1 MTHFMATLNR
11 ACRYACMYM
20 KYVNDVI
27 HVHVLSHLCQIIC
40 LPMENFLLL
49 FRHVQYWLYTA
60 CSSSYSETLNDR
72 ESYKCN
78 FEWTDCIMDRILK
91 KVEVGKFITT
101 ALKSILKL
109 VKLQSLVAKCCKM
122 RKI

>member
-1 MTHFMATLNR
+1 MCTQAFM
-11 ACRYACMYM
+11 
-20 KYVNDVI
+20 
-27 HVHVLSHLCQIIC
+27 
-40 LPMENFLLL
+40 L
-49 FRHVQYWLYTA
+49 FIQLRMQ
-60 CSSSYSETLNDR
+60 SS
-72 ESYKCN
+72 
-78 FEWTDCIMDRILK
+78 EWTDCIMDRILK

>member
-1 MTHFMATLNR
+1 MCTRAFM
-11 ACRYACMYM
+11 
-20 KYVNDVI
+20 
-27 HVHVLSHLCQIIC
+27 
-40 LPMENFLLL
+40 L
-49 FRHVQYWLYTA
+49 FIQLRIQ
-60 CSSSYSETLNDR
+60 SS
-72 ESYKCN
+72 
-78 FEWTDCIMDRILK
+78 EWTDCIMDRILK

>member
-1 MTHFMATLNR
+1 MFCQNLTKVEKLFANNR
-11 ACRYACMYM
+11 SRYRIQSSI
-20 KYVNDVI
+20 NDDHPYTCTNI
-27 HVHVLSHLCQIIC
+27 LD
-40 LPMENFLLL
+40 LLL
-49 FRHVQYWLYTA
+49 IYFVFTVIIFEHYANYGVVRITQNGL
-60 CSSSYSETLNDR
+60 TLPLQ
-72 ESYKCN
+72 
-78 FEWTDCIMDRILK
+78 WTDCIMDTILK